1 MATKGTVKKR
11 GKSKTAAMPAIEGP
25 GHDAEV
31 PPQLE
36 ADDADGK
43 NDDSE
48 NEDEEPSD
56 APATARGLSFA
67 DFASPRAA
75 RGGSLLPALAD
86 EVRREK
92 MEYAALFS

>member
-1 MATKGTVKKR
+1 M
-11 GKSKTAAMPAIEGP
+11 SF
-25 GHDAEV
+25 
-31 PPQLE
+31 
-36 ADDADGK
+36 
-43 NDDSE
+43 S
-48 NEDEEPSD
+48 DEEE
-56 APATARGLSFA
+56 SFA